1 MRENRTPGSARGA
14 SINRRPYL
22 NDKYCHMVRYKMKSL
37 NFACLLVLNILA
49 AIAAELPAQAPT
61 PESTTRRGFNQV
73 FVKVIVPVTSRTP
86 KQDGP
91 VVESWVAE
99 QLKQLGESEFFAVT
113 DWVPVCDTLLE
124 DDVDNR
130 VWDGS
135 LGGQSSF
142 CLVGGDIPERKN
154 GRLLVSVAG
163 WTPAGG
169 EANIT
174 LSDEPGS
181 RAVGPV
187 RLLVGKEGK
196 RVKIEEGLPYV
207 AVIIAPPPQAVVT
220 SRDAE

>member
-1 MRENRTPGSARGA
+1 MNKLAFVVWLILSFGTTYPQVPNTIDRGT
-14 SINRRPYL
+14 L
-22 NDKYCHMVRYKMKSL
+22 T
-37 NFACLLVLNILA
+37 LVPCA
-49 AIAAELPAQAPT
+49 VKAQEPKPKKAVQ
-61 PESTTRRGFNQV
+61 PEFNQV

-86 KQDGP
+86 KPLQDGP

-99 QLKQLGESEFFAVT
+99 QLKQLGESEYFAVT

-135 LGGQSSF
+135 LDGQSSF

-154 GRLLVSVAG
+154 GRLLVSVG
-163 WTPAGG
+163 GFTPGG
-169 EANIT
+169 GKANIT
-174 LSDEPGS
+174 LPDESGS

-196 RVKIEEGLPYV
+196 RIKIEEGLPYV
-207 AVIIAPPPQAVVT
+207 AVIICPPPEKPAVI
-220 SRDAE
+220 DHKK